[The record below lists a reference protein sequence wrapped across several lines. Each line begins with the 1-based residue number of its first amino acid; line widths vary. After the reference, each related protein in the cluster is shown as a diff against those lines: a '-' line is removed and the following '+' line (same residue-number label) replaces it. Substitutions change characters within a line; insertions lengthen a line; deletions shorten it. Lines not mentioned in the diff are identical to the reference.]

1 MVLSLQPV
9 FFPFDYTPSLTEKV
23 GWHQFPKTCSLCESA
38 NLQESRKT
46 QVTLPKCCLR
56 QPFSFS
62 RPQSHKTTPN
72 RSSAVG
78 QGSRH
83 PPGSRGRV
91 VSSPSSSH
99 QVAKESGP
107 SLRVYVVQAP
117 SPRAHLTL
125 KNFVSQM
132 RTPEAPS
139 FEVT

>member
-83 PPGSRGRV
+83 QEAGE
-91 VSSPSSSH
+91 
-99 QVAKESGP
+99 ESCRP
-107 SLRVYVVQAP
+107 LHPHTRWRRKAVLPCASTW
-117 SPRAHLTL
+117 SKHLL
-125 KNFVSQM
+125 L
-132 RTPEAPS
+132 ELI
-139 FEVT
+139 